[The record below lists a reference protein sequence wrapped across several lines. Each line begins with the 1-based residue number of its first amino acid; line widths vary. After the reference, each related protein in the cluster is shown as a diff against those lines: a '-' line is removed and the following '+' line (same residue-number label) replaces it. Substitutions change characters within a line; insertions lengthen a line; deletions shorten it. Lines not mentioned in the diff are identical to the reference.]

1 MPLLTL
7 WNTISYTGVQPD
19 LPLDLRKKIILCNR
33 ISLTISVVVSGAA
46 IPFFSVPT
54 LFVIYLLAGFT
65 YLSPLVLNRFGHYTF
80 SRNMLTFTPPLFIL
94 ATAGFT
100 TQGASITYKFEL
112 LSLVIAPILLFQ
124 VSESRKMILGVAWI
138 LLAFL
143 SFDAVT
149 QAIPRLAE
157 IPNDQM
163 LDNSTSQ
170 TISALV
176 TFILLVAAFVYQQ
189 GINQR
194 VESQL
199 QQSIEALDA
208 KNQLIGQQNKQLQQQ
223 FEEIERQKAA
233 IERIN
238 HGLRLQAL
246 KAQINPHFV
255 FNTLNS
261 IQHFVM
267 QKNPIEAL
275 GFLSKFAKLI
285 RQVLENSLNDR
296 VPIADELKGLSYYLD
311 LEKLRFDNQFSY
323 RIEVDE
329 ELDPLTTEIPPMLL
343 QPYVENAILHG
354 LRHRADSGGLLKL
367 HLLYQFDQ
375 LLCIVED
382 NGIGRAAAQ
391 RINEKHT
398 SSHISR
404 GTAVT
409 DKRLQLLNHDTA
421 EKVSVVLIDLFDE
434 QRRPAGLRV
443 EITVP
448 I

>member
-1 MPLLTL
+1 
-7 WNTISYTGVQPD
+7 
-19 LPLDLRKKIILCNR
+19 
-33 ISLTISVVVSGAA
+33 
-46 IPFFSVPT
+46 
-54 LFVIYLLAGFT
+54 
-65 YLSPLVLNRFGHYTF
+65 
-80 SRNMLTFTPPLFIL
+80 
-94 ATAGFT
+94 
-100 TQGASITYKFEL
+100 
-112 LSLVIAPILLFQ
+112 
-124 VSESRKMILGVAWI
+124 MILGIAWI

-143 SFDAVT
+143 SFDPVT

-163 LDNSTSQ
+163 LGHSTSQ

-189 GINQR
+189 RINQR
-194 VESQL
+194 VEGQL

-208 KNQLIGQQNKQLQQQ
+208 KNQLIGQQNNQLQQQ

-246 KAQINPHFV
+246 KAQLNPHFV
-255 FNTLNS
+255 FNALNS

-296 VPIADELKGLSYYLD
+296 VPIVDELKGLSYYLD
-311 LEKLRFDNQFSY
+311 LEKLRFNNQFSY
-323 RIEVDE
+323 QIEVDE
-329 ELDPLTTEIPPMLL
+329 ALDPLTTEIAPMLL

-382 NGIGRAAAQ
+382 NGIGREAAQ
-391 RINEKHT
+391 RINQKQKA
-398 SSHISR
+398 SHISR

-434 QRRPAGLRV
+434 QGRPAGLRV
-443 EITVP
+443 EITIP